1 MSRRL
6 AVDVGSARIGLAIS
20 EGTLALPLDTLA
32 ADAQAIT
39 RIQEIASSR
48 DVEVVY
54 VGLPLNLKGEFTA
67 STTKAIEFAQLLE
80 NVGLVVRMID
90 ERLTTKSAQNMLQ
103 KAGKKVKESREYIDA
118 QAAALILDF
127 ALSSERGNLAGM
139 TLNDIADR

>member
-1 MSRRL
+1 VSRRL

-20 EGTLALPLDTLA
+20 EGTLALPLETLV

-39 RIQEIASSR
+39 RIQEIATSR

-67 STTKAIEFAQLLE
+67 STTIAIEFAKLLE
-80 NVGLVVRMID
+80 SVGLVVRMID
-90 ERLTTKSAQNMLQ
+90 ERLTTKSAQNMLK

>member
-32 ADAQAIT
+32 ADAKAIT
-39 RIQEIASSR
+39 RIQEIASTR

-80 NVGLVVRMID
+80 NVGLIVRMID

-127 ALSSERGNLAGM
+127 ALSSERGNLAGI

>member
-20 EGTLALPLDTLA
+20 EGTLALPLETLI

-39 RIQEIASSR
+39 RIQEIATTR
-48 DVEVVY
+48 DVDVVY

-80 NVGLVVRMID
+80 NVGLVVRLID

>member
-20 EGTLALPLDTLA
+20 EGTLALPLETLV

-90 ERLTTKSAQNMLQ
+90 ERLTTKAAQNMLQ

-118 QAAALILDF
+118 QAAAFILDF

>member
-1 MSRRL
+1 VSRRL

-20 EGTLALPLDTLA
+20 EGTLALPLETLV
-32 ADAQAIT
+32 ADAQAIA
-39 RIQEIASSR
+39 RIQEIATSR

-80 NVGLVVRMID
+80 SVGLVVRMID

>member
-1 MSRRL
+1 MTRRL
-6 AVDVGSARIGLAIS
+6 AIDVGSARIGLAIS
-20 EGTLALPLDTLA
+20 EGTLALPLETVT

-39 RIQEIASSR
+39 RIQEIADSR
-48 DVEVVY
+48 DVDVVY

-67 STTKAIEFAQLLE
+67 STTKAIEFAKQLE
-80 NVGLVVRMID
+80 SVGLTIRLID
-90 ERLTTKSAQNMLQ
+90 ERLTTKSAQSMLQ

>member
-20 EGTLALPLDTLA
+20 EGTLALPLETLV
-32 ADAQAIT
+32 ADAQAIA
-39 RIQEIASSR
+39 RIQEIATSR
-48 DVEVVY
+48 DVDVVY
-54 VGLPLNLKGEFTA
+54 VGLPLNLKGEFTV
-67 STTKAIEFAQLLE
+67 STTKASEFAQLLE

-90 ERLTTKSAQNMLQ
+90 ERLTSKSAQNMLQ

>member
-20 EGTLALPLDTLA
+20 EGTLALPLETLA

-80 NVGLVVRMID
+80 SVGLVVRMID

>member
-1 MSRRL
+1 VSRRL

-20 EGTLALPLDTLA
+20 EGTLALPLETLVT
-32 ADAQAIT
+32 DAQAIT
-39 RIQEIASSR
+39 RIQEIAKSR
-48 DVEVVY
+48 DVDVVY
-54 VGLPLNLKGEFTA
+54 VGLPLNLKGEFTS
-67 STTKAIEFAQLLE
+67 STTKAIEFAKQLE
-80 NVGLVVRMID
+80 SVGFTIRLID
-90 ERLTTKSAQNMLQ
+90 ERLTTKSAQSMLK